1 MRKMILMFIGA
12 VISASALFAYEGEAL
27 ESEVKINSV
36 KAQGIAHKAF
46 KGIVIDQK
54 LERSW
59 YGLGNL
65 TYFFTLKNGKKLQKV
80 EVDAMSGE
88 VVENEPIN

>member
-1 MRKMILMFIGA
+1 MKKTILVFVSVLIGA
-12 VISASALFAYEGEAL
+12 SSVLAYEGEAL

-46 KGIVIDQK
+46 KGVIIEQR
-54 LERSW
+54 LGRSW
-59 YGLGNL
+59 YGFGDL
-65 TYFFTLKNGKKLQKV
+65 TYFFILKNGKNLQEV

-88 VVENEPIN
+88 VIENEAID